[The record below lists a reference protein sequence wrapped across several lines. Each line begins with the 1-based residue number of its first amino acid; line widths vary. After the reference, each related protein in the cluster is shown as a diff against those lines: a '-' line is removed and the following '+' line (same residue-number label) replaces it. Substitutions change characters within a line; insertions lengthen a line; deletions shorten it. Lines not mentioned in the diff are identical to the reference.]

1 MVDEFMNDDDQAK
14 VLKNWWR
21 ENWLWM
27 LAGIILGLG
36 ILFGWQYYQ
45 RYTIERAEAAGSKL
59 NQFAAALFSDKA
71 KAALLLNE
79 LNTKY
84 KSTPYA
90 AQAQLLQAQRAVETE
105 DLVGAETALRAA
117 IASSKDEQLVQVAT
131 LRLARVLIELNKYD
145 EALKL
150 LDVSK
155 AGAFAAQSHEVR
167 GDALVAKQDKAAAI
181 TEYQAA
187 LTAYEGIEGADTS
200 LLTLK
205 LADLGGANPAAS
217 SDVVVSTSVK

>member
-187 LTAYEGIEGADTS
+187 LTAYEGIEGVDTT